1 MVKGM
6 AMTQHADLAAKPL
19 TDLMA
24 TQRANLAAM
33 QLTDFAAKLLTNLMA
48 PRLLTDLE
56 ARLQTDLD
64 ATQLADLAARLLTD
78 SETRTARGRGSGAAR
93 GLGGGGNGDTDM
105 RLGVEAAEVA
115 GAARGRVD
123 GATGGLG
130 TDLAVAPPVDLVVA
144 AMATRTRDSASRL
157 LKSTELLTDVA
168 VAQPEDLSLVMK
180 PQELNEVVAVPFT
193 HTGIGRKELAAE
205 LLAALAVAAMATRIS
220 GAVSKP
226 VELHSALAAALR
238 TDIAVEILAAL
249 VVAPPEDLASETKPL
264 EKAGMFRDLVVT
276 LCVVVVEAA
285 LAALVAAI
293 LAEMASSTM
302 ATWPPDPS
310 ERQAELVVLGVL
322 SRRGGGAW
330 VGAISVWEAREDE
343 GDRARVSKTEFVRRA
358 LGLHPMGHI

>member
-78 SETRTARGRGSGAAR
+78 SETSGAAR